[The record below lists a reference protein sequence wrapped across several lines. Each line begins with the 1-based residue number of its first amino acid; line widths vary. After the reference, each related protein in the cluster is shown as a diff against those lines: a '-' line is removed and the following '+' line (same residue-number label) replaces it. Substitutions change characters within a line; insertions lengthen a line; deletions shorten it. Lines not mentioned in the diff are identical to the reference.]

1 MINMGPSGGRD
12 NPARPRPVNE
22 EHSWRKNFEAHVEN
36 TINEMRLQ
44 IENNRR
50 EVAEQWE
57 VMQEIKT
64 QHNEIM
70 VMIENLQVVIYNS

>member
-1 MINMGPSGGRD
+1 MGPSSGRD

-22 EHSWRKNFEAHVEN
+22 ERSWRKNFETRVEN

-50 EVAEQWE
+50 EVTEQWE
-57 VMQEIKT
+57 VMQKIKT

-70 VMIENLQVVIYNS
+70 VMIENLQVVMYNS